1 MIGSQ
6 VQETKIQVWLNRAW
20 FA

>member
-6 VQETKIQVWLNRAW
+6 VHETKIQMWLNRAW